1 MEPSCKRLQCKAH
14 GSDQGHSVP
23 TWSPP
28 ASPRLPATRL
38 HARNLTQSQPR
49 TPGGVLVAVPV
60 PRNTSPRTRT
70 RQRCAG
76 TLEPALEH
84 FFVTPRSFLV
94 ATNRR
99 NCTSAPQHLS
109 SHSPQAR
116 DPRHGAW
123 RTLPRTAWPLSRE
136 VCIQSFRSSQRKSFP
151 HAGAPGHGSEF
162 CGDIA
167 RHASLEAGGWCRR
180 WQALCEVPVPEYT
193 CAFPVSLC
201 SLSVHFVCALWLL
214 PYGMIP

>member
-1 MEPSCKRLQCKAH
+1 M
-14 GSDQGHSVP
+14 P

-99 NCTSAPQHLS
+99 NCTSAPKHLS
-109 SHSPQAR
+109 SHSPQEEPGAHAIA
-116 DPRHGAW
+116 HGA
-123 RTLPRTAWPLSRE
+123 RSRAQPDHSAGRCAFKAFKAFKAHSGSLSSMQEHR
-136 VCIQSFRSSQRKSFP
+136 
-151 HAGAPGHGSEF
+151 SEF
-162 CGDIA
+162 CGDIE
-167 RHASLEAGGWCRR
+167 RHARLEAGGWTTDGKRFARYPSPNTRVHSQCLC
-180 WQALCEVPVPEYT
+180 ALCV
-193 CAFPVSLC
+193 
-201 SLSVHFVCALWLL
+201 
-214 PYGMIP
+214 